1 MHEILASKSDK
12 AISNLTSSFNYLNDA
27 ILLRNKNGE
36 LCYVNPAAGQILENA
51 PNQLLR
57 LKAIDLMPSFT
68 STWWSKYWLNLQAAK
83 TYAYQSNFKT
93 SHDKTITLSVLA
105 NLLEYEGNEY
115 SLEILSAKQ
124 VNLDSELAVIQ
135 RNTNEY
141 LKTLLDNF
149 PFMVWLKDSESK
161 LLVGNKAYAKV
172 AGVNSTS
179 DLQGK
184 SDFDFFPSDLAQQ
197 YIEGDKKAM
206 QSENPISTICAIEDA
221 KGNCYWIESYKSSL
235 KINSQ
240 VVGTLGYARDVTES
254 LQKEREYQSLI
265 ENSPG
270 SIVRFNKKLK
280 RTFVN
285 AKKAEFYEVHP
296 EVLLG
301 SSPTEFPGGASSVKY
316 EEKIRKVFMNGTN
329 TSIDLSWQAG
339 NGEMRVL
346 RSLLAPEFDIH
357 GEVIAVISLGMD
369 ITETIENERR
379 IHHLAYFDP
388 LTNLPNRT
396 LLTDRLSQT
405 ILEAGRNHNSFALII
420 IDLDRFKE
428 INDALGHLF
437 GDHVLAE
444 SSRRLEACV
453 SKHDTVARL
462 GGDEFAIL
470 VPKIRK
476 PESVAS
482 TIRKIVRAFSEPFLI
497 SGKEL
502 FITLS
507 IGIATFPI
515 DSENMD
521 ELFKYADSA
530 LYYAKTQGRNNFQF
544 YSKEL
549 TSRAYERVS
558 LEASLRKAL
567 SRSEFELH
575 YQPQVNLNT
584 HEVIGVEAL
593 LRWNRNHNEMI
604 PPDKFI
610 SIAEDSGLIIEIGE
624 WVIYTA
630 CIAAVKLNSGRA
642 TPFPIAINLSSRQFI
657 RNDLIGS
664 IKRILIETD
673 CKPEWL
679 KLEIT
684 ESLLLEDKQGIK
696 KTLNDLNSLG
706 FNIAIDDFGTGYSAL
721 CYLIHFPVNQIKIDR
736 SFIQDITS
744 NKDRGLLVEAI
755 VSMSLSL
762 RMNVIAEGV
771 ETIEQAEYLAKIG
784 CSYAQGYLFGKPMP
798 FAALSDHL
806 GAVAT
811 QLC

>member
-1 MHEILASKSDK
+1 MQQLLESTFDK
-12 AISNLTSSFNYLNDA
+12 TISSMTASFNYLHDA
-27 ILLRNKNGE
+27 ILLRNRSGK
-36 LCYVNPAAGQILENA
+36 LCYANPAASRILEST
-51 PNQLLR
+51 PEQLLL
-57 LKAIDLMPSFT
+57 LKTINLMPSFT
-68 STWWSKYWLNLQAAK
+68 TAWWSEYWFKLQTLRA
-83 TYAYQSNFKT
+83 YAYQSNFKVGAE
-93 SHDKTITLSVLA
+93 KTIKLSVLA
-105 NLLEYEGNEY
+105 NLLEYEDEEY
-115 SLEILSAKQ
+115 SLEILSYRQAD
-124 VNLDSELAVIQ
+124 LDGELDVIQ
-135 RNTNEY
+135 RNTDVY

-149 PFMVWLKDSESK
+149 PFMVWLKDTDSK
-161 LLVGNKAYAKV
+161 LLVANQAYAKV
-172 AGVNSTS
+172 AGVESAS

-184 SDFDFFPSDLAQQ
+184 TDFDFFPSDLAQQ
-197 YIEGDKKAM
+197 YVEGDQKAM
-206 QSENPISTICAIEDA
+206 LSESPISTICSIEDA

-235 KINSQ
+235 KINNQ

-301 SSPTEFPGGASSVKY
+301 KSPTEFPGGASSVMY
-316 EEKIRKVFMNGTN
+316 EEQLRKVFLDGTN

-339 NGEMRVL
+339 NGEVRVL

-357 GEVIAVISLGMD
+357 GEVTAVISLGLD

-396 LLTDRLSQT
+396 LLTDRLNQT
-405 ILEAGRNHNSFALII
+405 ILEASRNHNSFALIV

-444 SSRRLEACV
+444 ASRRLEACV

-470 VPKIRK
+470 LSKIRK
-476 PESVAS
+476 PESVAT
-482 TIRKIVRAFSEPFLI
+482 TIRKIVKSFAEPFLI
-497 SGKEL
+497 SNKEL

-507 IGIATFPI
+507 IGVATYPL

-549 TSRAYERVS
+549 TTHAYERVS

-567 SRSEFELH
+567 SRNEFELY

-610 SIAEDSGLIIEIGE
+610 SIAEDSGLIVEIGE

-630 CIAAVKLNSGRA
+630 CIAAVKLNTART

-657 RNDLIGS
+657 RNDLAGS
-664 IKRILIETD
+664 IKRILIETG

-696 KTLNDLNSLG
+696 KILNELSSFG
-706 FNIAIDDFGTGYSAL
+706 FEIAIDDFGTGYSAL

-771 ETIEQAEYLAKIG
+771 ETMEQANYLTKIG
-784 CSYAQGYLFGKPMP
+784 CGYAQGYLFGKPMP
-798 FAALSDHL
+798 FSELPNQL
-806 GAVAT
+806 AT
-811 QLC
+811 LAKLV